1 MAKKLTTATVPR
13 RERLA
18 FWNQAVSETFVDLGC
33 AAGAAGDTIEGEI
46 DVRTLGGLQV
56 STVRATPQLVTRGRS
71 EVASSRRD
79 DGVLVGVQTRGRC
92 VVTQDG
98 RRAEITRGALAA
110 YDTQRPYQL
119 DLTGQ
124 LGPARDFEQVVV
136 QFPRALFERIRA
148 PESVTA
154 RTVEGGAGRVFLSAL
169 ASLRDLDDDLDPA
182 VTASMA
188 QGLEHLLLA
197 ALTPLDRDG
206 GSSRRRLIEAHL
218 EEHLR
223 DQTLSVAS
231 ISRALHLSPSSI
243 HRAFA
248 DDGETLMTRVWNR
261 RLDGAHRRRLAH
273 AARAG
278 VGLRELGP
286 LQPRLQGP
294 LRHAALPAARI
305 PFFSQLS
312 GLKLLF
318 CALKT
323 ALWGHSTV
331 GSGRG

>member
-261 RLDGAHRRRLAH
+261 RLDGAHRDLTRGPTDVSFTQLAH
-273 AARAG
+273 AWGFASSAHFSRAFKARFG
-278 VGLRELGP
+278 TP
-286 LQPRLQGP
+286 P
-294 LRHAALPAARI
+294 
-305 PFFSQLS
+305 SQLRAS
-312 GLKLLF
+312 P
-318 CALKT
+318 
-323 ALWGHSTV
+323 S
-331 GSGRG
+331 SPS